1 MHAHWSFLFL
11 SQSMSWY
18 IVTFLFTCRDSIG
31 DQKMS
36 LSQRIENII
45 MEQMKIA
52 SEQMKVANEAGI
64 KLE

>member
-1 MHAHWSFLFL
+1 
-11 SQSMSWY
+11 MSWY